1 MFPSVVVESMVSDPS
16 SIEDMKEEH
25 FNAVLEMLAQH
36 RGKFIQDISKRL
48 GEDVTE
54 TILGAR
60 DDALFRL
67 QLADEEKLEIGLYDS
82 DILIRLCERTSAAV

>member
-36 RGKFIQDISKRL
+36 RGKFIQEVSKRL

-60 DDALFRL
+60 NDVHFRL
-67 QLADEEKLEIGLYDS
+67 QVADEEKFESSLYDS
-82 DILIRLCERTSAAV
+82 DILVRLCERTSAAV